1 MNTRVYWIEGPWPG
15 RLAISPRPAGGE
27 GLEDEIRSWSRAGIG
42 LVVSLLT
49 LDEVTYL
56 ELAREE
62 EVCRAY
68 NISFVSFPINDLGV
82 PDSPEDARTLIATL
96 ERGLAEGSNILVHC
110 HGGIGRSGSI
120 TSGVLVCSGIEP
132 DEAMRRASAARGFSV
147 PETNEQ
153 QQWVWDYAD
162 TAATLGH

>member
-1 MNTRVYWIEGPWPG
+1 MDTQVFWIEGPWSG
-15 RLAISPRPAGGE
+15 RLAISPRPAGGVW
-27 GLEDEIRSWSRAGIG
+27 LEDVIRSWSGAGIG

-49 LDEVTYL
+49 LDEGKYL
-56 ELAREE
+56 ELTHEE

-68 NISFVSFPINDLGV
+68 NISFVSFPINDLGI
-82 PDSPEDARTLIATL
+82 PDFPEDARTLIGKL
-96 ERGLAEGSNILVHC
+96 ERGLADGNNILVHC
-110 HGGIGRSGSI
+110 HGGIGRSGLI

-132 DEAMRRASAARGFSV
+132 GEAMRRSSAARGLSV

-162 TAATLGH
+162 AAAALGP